1 MLGLNR
7 DQKLVHM
14 SKKKKKD
21 QISLFNAEGSI
32 TFLQRLEFLSSPVV
46 KDSVFVT
53 AVAEIITVA
62 QIWSLAWELL
72 QDMGVAPKNL

>member
-1 MLGLNR
+1 
-7 DQKLVHM
+7 M
-14 SKKKKKD
+14 SKKKKKKD

-62 QIWSLAWELL
+62 QI
-72 QDMGVAPKNL
+72 